1 MEARVEYYADING
14 TATVFNSTIH
24 DTDEEYEFI
33 EWTPQ
38 VNIFKKQF
46 LSLNLVVLTMKLE
59 LYIGDLS
66 SIVCKDAYTL

>member
-14 TATVFNSTIH
+14 TTTVFNSTIH
-24 DTDEEYEFI
+24 DTYEEYEFI

-46 LSLNLVVLTMKLE
+46 LSLNLVVNK
-59 LYIGDLS
+59 G
-66 SIVCKDAYTL
+66 

>member
-38 VNIFKKQF
+38 VNIFNF
-46 LSLNLVVLTMKLE
+46 LTLNL
-59 LYIGDLS
+59 
-66 SIVCKDAYTL
+66 IVNKRQIFN